1 MKNLNNALKS
11 QELEHNHRQDY
22 LPGLIAILLWSTAP
36 YLIYQMKHIHACQI
50 LVVGQLAGGLISI
63 SLEKGEISPSRL
75 SNRLKK
81 GWFSLLLFWASQA
94 GYVFAFQ
101 NAPPAQVD
109 LIFYTWPA
117 ILIIIKSWQISRGMN
132 IWDIA
137 GILLGFMG
145 LFVLMYPDL
154 KQETLSVQYILG
166 YLAGTLGALGWVGY
180 LLSSETKDADKT
192 GFSSIG
198 EDVLILGVINF
209 TLIIGTNQWV
219 NPNEKEWMML
229 IIYAVGM
236 FGIPYFLWRKTLE
249 KAPKMAS
256 AFSNA
261 TPVLSIIW
269 LILAGITAFT
279 VELIAALTMVNAGI
293 YCIDKSQSPKTMLE

>member
-1 MKNLNNALKS
+1 MNLKNESTN
-11 QELEHNHRQDY
+11 QELNRSSRDVY
-22 LPGLIAILLWSTAP
+22 LPGLIAILLWSAAP

-50 LVVGQLAGGLISI
+50 LVVGQFAGGLISV
-63 SLEKGEISPSRL
+63 SLEKGGFSFSRL
-75 SNRLKK
+75 LNRIKR
-81 GWFSLLLFWASQA
+81 GWPYLFSFWISQL

-137 GILLGFMG
+137 GISIGFMG
-145 LFVLMYPDL
+145 VFVLLYPDL
-154 KQETLSVQYILG
+154 TQEILSTQYILG
-166 YLAGTLGALGWVGY
+166 YIGGIIGAIGWVGY
-180 LLSSETKDADKT
+180 LLNSELKDAKKT

-198 EDVLILGVINF
+198 EDVLILGMINF
-209 TLIIGTNQWV
+209 CLIMGTNQWV
-219 NPNEKEWMML
+219 NPNEREWMML
-229 IIYAVGM
+229 TLYAVGM
-236 FGIPYFLWRKTLE
+236 FGMPYYLWSKTLE

-279 VELIAALTMVNAGI
+279 VELIAALIMVNAGI
-293 YCIDKSQSPKTMLE
+293 YCIDRSQLPRKLPE